1 MTITW
6 DHVGY
11 FPSATNK
18 LNSFQLVL
26 INEGNGNFDIDYRYA
41 DIQWTTGGASGG
53 VDGLGGTPA
62 RAGYSAGDGVHAF
75 ELPQSG
81 NQTALLALPTTTGN
95 SGIAGVDDFQV
106 RNGVVEPSHLTTTGT
121 INFSD
126 ADPADVHTIQS
137 VTGSGQELGTLT
149 LVRTADTTGSG
160 TGGQFVWTYTADL
173 EIVRTALDGE
183 SSHSR
188 SKPSR
193 WLSATAMAGLLP
205 RPCP

>member
-1 MTITW
+1 M
-6 DHVGY
+6 
-11 FPSATNK
+11 
-18 LNSFQLVL
+18 
-26 INEGNGNFDIDYRYA
+26 
-41 DIQWTTGGASGG
+41 
-53 VDGLGGTPA
+53 
-62 RAGYSAGDGVHAF
+62 
-75 ELPQSG
+75 
-81 NQTALLALPTTTGN
+81 
-95 SGIAGVDDFQV
+95 

-188 SKPSR
+188 VETFEVVISD
-193 WLSATAMAGLLP
+193 GHGGNLP